1 MSNHAYNAAV
11 RWCESFSAA
20 LLHGDAVT
28 LAQHFADDGNWR
40 DILGFGW
47 NIETLVGRD
56 EIASAFAGK
65 LASIEPRMFRLSGH
79 RAAPRSVR
87 RAGVDTIEA
96 FVDFETSS
104 GNGSGVVCLIGD
116 SADSAPP
123 QAWILLTCLSEVHG
137 HPESFG
143 SPDRSDAVF
152 KRDFGGENW
161 LEQRTRRS
169 LYADREPRVLVIGAG
184 QAGLSIAARL
194 GALSI
199 DTLIVDRNE
208 EIGDN
213 WRNRYHALALHNDVS
228 SNHLP
233 YMPFPPAVPKFV
245 PKDKLANWFETYAD
259 SMDLNVWMKTSLA
272 GGTYD
277 ERQGQWTI
285 EVIGPAGSCILHPNH
300 VVFATGVSAIPVH
313 PQIPG
318 LQDFR
323 GTILHSGA
331 YEHGHAWSGRNVAVL
346 GTGNSGHDVAQ
357 DLHACGAD
365 VTLVQRSPTTI
376 VSLQEAQKLY
386 AIYREGLPLEDADLL
401 TISTPY
407 PVMVR
412 NYRQLTAEMRAA
424 DHDLLE
430 ALERRGFRL
439 DFGEDDTGF
448 QMKYLTRGGGYYF
461 NVGCSDLIVSGE
473 IDLIQYSD
481 VDRLV
486 PDGIRMKDNTVRPVE
501 LLVTATGFKN
511 QQDTVREHLG
521 DQIADRIGPIWGFG
535 DGRELRNMWTRTPQP
550 GLWFT
555 AGSFTQCRVFSK
567 YLALQILATEL
578 GLIKPA
584 QAKSARLRD
593 SRDAQPILK
602 PA

>member
-1 MSNHAYNAAV
+1 MSNHDYDAAV
-11 RWCESFSAA
+11 WWCDSFSAA
-20 LLHGDAVT
+20 LLRRDAAA
-28 LAQHFADDGNWR
+28 LAQHFAYDGNWR

-47 NIETLVGRD
+47 NIETFVGRD
-56 EIASAFAGK
+56 EIADAFEGK
-65 LASIEPRMFRLSGH
+65 LTVIEPRLFRLSGD

-104 GNGSGVVCLIGD
+104 GSGSGVVCLIGD
-116 SADSAPP
+116 SSDSAMP
-123 QAWILLTCLSEVHG
+123 QAWILLTCLSEVDG

-143 SPDRSDAVF
+143 SADRSDAAF

-161 LEQRTRRS
+161 LEHRTRRS
-169 LYADREPRVLVIGAG
+169 LYADREPQVLVIGAG

-194 GALSI
+194 GALSV
-199 DTLIVDRNE
+199 DTLIIDRNE

-213 WRNRYHALALHNDVS
+213 WRNRYHSLTLHNDVNA
-228 SNHLP
+228 NHLP
-233 YMPFPPAVPKFV
+233 YMPFPPAAPKFV
-245 PKDKLANWFETYAD
+245 PKDKLANWFKSYAE
-259 SMDLNVWMKTSLA
+259 SMDLNVWTKTSLA

-277 ERQGQWTI
+277 EQQGRWTI
-285 EVIGPAGSCILHPNH
+285 EVIGPTGSRILHPNH
-300 VVFATGVSAIPVH
+300 VVFATGVSAIPIH
-313 PQIPG
+313 PQMPG
-318 LQDFR
+318 LEDFC
-323 GTILHSGA
+323 GTVLHSGA
-331 YEHGHAWSGRNVAVL
+331 YEQGHAWSGGNVAVL

-357 DLHACGAD
+357 DLHACGAH
-365 VTLVQRSPTTI
+365 VTLIQRSSTTI
-376 VSLQEAQKLY
+376 VSLEQAQKLY

-407 PVMVR
+407 PVLVR
-412 NYRQLTAEMRAA
+412 NYQQLTAEMRAA

-461 NVGCSDLIVSGE
+461 NVGCSDLIASGE
-473 IDLIQYSD
+473 IDLIQYSE

-486 PDGIRMKDNTVRPVE
+486 PDGIRMKDDTVRPVE

-511 QQDTVREHLG
+511 QQDVVREHLG

-584 QAKSARLRD
+584 QADSATLRD

>member
-1 MSNHAYNAAV
+1 MSNHAYDAAV

-20 LLHGDAVT
+20 LLRRDAAV

-47 NIETLVGRD
+47 DIETLVGRD
-56 EIASAFAGK
+56 EIAGAFEGK
-65 LASIEPRMFRLSGH
+65 LVAIEPRSFRLSRH
-79 RAAPRSVR
+79 RAAPGSVR
-87 RAGVDTIEA
+87 RAGVDTIQA

-104 GNGSGVVCLIGD
+104 GSGSGVVCLVGDASD
-116 SADSAPP
+116 SAMP

-143 SPDRSDAVF
+143 STDGSDAVF

-161 LEQRTRRS
+161 LEQRARRAR
-169 LYADREPRVLVIGAG
+169 YADREPRVLVIGAG
-184 QAGLSIAARL
+184 QAGLSMGARL
-194 GALSI
+194 GALGI
-199 DTLIVDRNE
+199 DTLIVDRNA

-213 WRNRYHALALHNDVS
+213 WRNRYHSLALHNEVHA
-228 SNHLP
+228 NHLP

-245 PKDKLANWFETYAD
+245 PKDALANWFQSYAD
-259 SMDLNVWMKTSLA
+259 SMALNVWMRTSLA

-277 ERQGQWTI
+277 ERRGRWTI
-285 EVIGPAGSCILHPNH
+285 EVIGPTGSRILRPNH
-300 VVFATGVSAIPVH
+300 LVFATGVSAIPIH
-313 PQIPG
+313 PQLPG
-318 LQDFR
+318 HQDFSGR
-323 GTILHSGA
+323 ILHSGD

-357 DLHACGAD
+357 DLHACGAH
-365 VTLVQRSPTTI
+365 VTLIQRSPTTI

-386 AIYREGLPLEDADLL
+386 AIYREGMPMEDADLL
-401 TISTPY
+401 TISTPH
-407 PVMVR
+407 PVLVR
-412 NYRQLTAEMRAA
+412 NYRQLTTEMRAA
-424 DHDLLE
+424 DHDLLDG
-430 ALERRGFRL
+430 LERRGFRL

-481 VDRLV
+481 FDRLV
-486 PDGIRMKDNTVRPVE
+486 PDGLRMKDDTVRPIE

-521 DQIADRIGPIWGFG
+521 DQIADRIGPVWGFG

-578 GLIKPA
+578 GLIEPA
-584 QAKSARLRD
+584 PPNSAALHD
-593 SRDAQPILK
+593 SRDAEPILRT
-602 PA
+602 A